1 MHIIVRF
8 SDLESQE
15 VKDQRGKF
23 NSSIYTIIG
32 FLQIH
37 VNHFYYEPKLMY
49 VRTTTLMAKVLWTPI
64 YNFVEYDLVFH
75 WLELPLLLGYKTGY
89 KIVVKW
95 FHAGPVL
102 DYMMSI
108 EAETRLA
115 RISDWGGD
123 I

>member
-1 MHIIVRF
+1 MHITVRF

-49 VRTTTLMAKVLWTPI
+49 VRTTTLMAKVL
-64 YNFVEYDLVFH
+64 
-75 WLELPLLLGYKTGY
+75 
-89 KIVVKW
+89 
-95 FHAGPVL
+95 
-102 DYMMSI
+102 
-108 EAETRLA
+108 
-115 RISDWGGD
+115 
-123 I
+123 